1 MINRLAEYDKPPQV
15 ATSAWPA
22 SMSPQAPT
30 IQERAAALL
39 GQASRWIVE
48 HPEVALTGA
57 VVTGVVL
64 GWLIKR
70 R

>member
-1 MINRLAEYDKPPQV
+1 MANRLAEYENRQAVQGSYWGPPAQGTDLQGRFNSMMKQ
-15 ATSAWPA
+15 ATD
-22 SMSPQAPT
+22 
-30 IQERAAALL
+30 
-39 GQASRWIVE
+39 WIVE
-48 HPEVALTGA
+48 HPEIALGAA

>member
-1 MINRLAEYDKPPQV
+1 MIDRLAQY
-15 ATSAWPA
+15 
-22 SMSPQAPT
+22 
-30 IQERAAALL
+30 ERAQLPPMAWRPAGTPTGRDLQQRFQALL
-39 GQASRWIVE
+39 GQATRWIVE
-48 HPEVALTGA
+48 HPEVALTGS